1 MQMNIKVS
9 AVFKFSNLKVSA
21 SFRHV
26 QITQNRMLVMF
37 LQNLQKKLSQLLL
50 CSIVIQN
57 IQIFYGGPVVFVV
70 TSFSHVVRHLS
81 KLEIDHVILVG
92 CCTYVWACPKFFEIT
107 SCQYL
112 WKQMSSCLVFLYMAK
127 HRWKLPIDY
136 VIFVGCGP
144 VRACPK
150 FSEITNYKNLEKEF
164 RDYFLHAGRHTW
176 KPQSNHAI
184 LVGWFQAC
192 PSLPKVLRT
201 ANCQYFWKGWV
212 IISVL
217 CK

>member
-1 MQMNIKVS
+1 
-9 AVFKFSNLKVSA
+9 
-21 SFRHV
+21 
-26 QITQNRMLVMF
+26 MLYCNTKHSDILRGSSRVRCYIF
-37 LQNLQKKLSQLLL
+37 FACSQTF
-50 CSIVIQN
+50 IEARN
-57 IQIFYGGPVVFVV
+57 W
-70 TSFSHVVRHLS
+70 
-81 KLEIDHVILVG
+81 HVILVG
-92 CCTYVWACPKFFEIT
+92 CCTNVWACPKLFEIT